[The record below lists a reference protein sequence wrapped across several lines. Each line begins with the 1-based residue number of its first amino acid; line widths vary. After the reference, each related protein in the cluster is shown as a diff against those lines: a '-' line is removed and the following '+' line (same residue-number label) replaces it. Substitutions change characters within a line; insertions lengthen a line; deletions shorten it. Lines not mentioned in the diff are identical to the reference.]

1 MVGQV
6 YNHIRLFSQK
16 HYNSLHPCSSM
27 SEHLFTLLTCLLLE
41 FHIFVNCF
49 SAFDAEELSTET
61 RVFWYCFN
69 VFLLYQLLTSDNTLL
84 HLSLLKALMCVFLFE
99 IRSLGTAEDV
109 LNILECVRY
118 TFAT

>member
-16 HYNSLHPCSSM
+16 HYNSLYPCSSM

-61 RVFWYCFN
+61 RVFWYYFN
-69 VFLLYQLLTSDNTLL
+69 VFLLYQLLTWNINLLVLCSVSTL
-84 HLSLLKALMCVFLFE
+84 HIVFE
-99 IRSLGTAEDV
+99 I
-109 LNILECVRY
+109 IQI
-118 TFAT
+118 